1 MSGPAAATYSLEA
14 AVIAAAIDAI
24 LGVAEVIRGH
34 AEERQRRAGQ
44 QEERRAEAAE
54 RRQAG
59 LAVRQ
64 GLRDAIARESA
75 RWQRL
80 AAAHEALSG
89 GTAPTVAAPAAAD
102 RSTDDAGHLT
112 ELLEQWRQATA
123 ALDAELAR
131 LAEKSGRAELAAT
144 LAELTAA
151 APGLDGQLAAFE
163 AQARVA
169 AALPPEQL
177 AQRRALV
184 ARLLDRLA
192 GGDRA
197 FIAGRVADLVAEL
210 LQTTSAAR
218 VEALASELR
227 LAVEQHNEAATATAA
242 AVVLEQS
249 LRDLGYDV
257 DGIGETLFVEG
268 GVAHIRKPGW
278 DDYFVRIR
286 IDAARTAANFNV
298 VRPGSA
304 GDDRR
309 QQDIL
314 AEERWCS
321 EFPLLQKT
329 LAARGLKLAV
339 TRMLA
344 AGAVPVQVVD
354 AASLPAIAGEEDRH
368 DVRQPKALSRP

>member
-1 MSGPAAATYSLEA
+1 MSGPTAATYSLEA
-14 AVIAAAIDAI
+14 AVIAAALDAI
-24 LGVAEVIRGH
+24 LGVAEAIQGH
-34 AEERQRRAGQ
+34 ADERQRRAGQ
-44 QEERRAEAAE
+44 EDERRAEAAG

-59 LAVRQ
+59 LAARQ
-64 GLRDAIARESA
+64 ALRDSIAREAA

-80 AAAHEALSG
+80 AAVQQTLTGAAAGAVPADL
-89 GTAPTVAAPAAAD
+89 GTAEDDVGQLNALLVAWRAANAGL
-102 RSTDDAGHLT
+102 DAALGQLA
-112 ELLEQWRQATA
+112 ATA
-123 ALDAELAR
+123 
-131 LAEKSGRAELAAT
+131 GRPDLAAT

-151 APGLDGQLAAFE
+151 APGLDGQLASFE
-163 AQARVA
+163 AQSRLA
-169 AALPPEQL
+169 AALSPDLL
-177 AQRRALV
+177 AERRALV

-197 FIAGRVADLVAEL
+197 LVEGRVADLVAEL
-210 LQTTSAAR
+210 MQTTSAAR

-227 LAVEQHNEAATATAA
+227 LAVEKHNEAANTTAA

-257 DGIGETLFVEG
+257 DGIAETLFVEG

-278 DDYFVRIR
+278 EDYFVRVR
-286 IDAARTAANFNV
+286 VDAARTAINFNV
-298 VRPGSA
+298 VRPGTA

-309 QQDIL
+309 QQDML

-321 EFPLLQKT
+321 EFPVLQKT
-329 LAARGLKLAV
+329 LAARGLNLAV

-354 AASLPAIAGEEDRH
+354 AASLPAVAGEEERR